1 MPEQNFLRRRHVM
14 NDDEKT
20 AEWDGVLRALGA
32 VDRSGF
38 VPLEHV
44 AGVTYLIKRHAKR
57 QVSGAHY
64 YAYSFSCVGLHT
76 VK

>member
-1 MPEQNFLRRRHVM
+1 M

-20 AEWDGVLRALGA
+20 AEWDGVLRALRA
-32 VDRSGF
+32 VDKSGF

-57 QVSGAHY
+57 QVSGRPLQQLAGPLVALDY
-64 YAYSFSCVGLHT
+64 M
-76 VK
+76 

>member
-1 MPEQNFLRRRHVM
+1 M

-20 AEWDGVLRALGA
+20 AEWDGVLRALRA
-32 VDRSGF
+32 VDKSGF

-57 QVSGAHY
+57 QVSGDHY
-64 YAYSFSCVGLHT
+64 YS
-76 VK
+76 

>member
-1 MPEQNFLRRRHVM
+1 M

-20 AEWDGVLRALGA
+20 AEWDGVLRALRA

-64 YAYSFSCVGLHT
+64 NAYSFTSVALDYT
-76 VK
+76 Q

>member
-1 MPEQNFLRRRHVM
+1 M

-20 AEWDGVLRALGA
+20 AEWDGVLRALRA

-57 QVSGAHY
+57 QVSECQQHSSHLVAPFRVLDY
-64 YAYSFSCVGLHT
+64 NE
-76 VK
+76 K

>member
-1 MPEQNFLRRRHVM
+1 M

-20 AEWDGVLRALGA
+20 AEWDGVLRALRA
-32 VDRSGF
+32 VDKSGF

-57 QVSGAHY
+57 QVSGRP
-64 YAYSFSCVGLHT
+64 LIQL
-76 VK
+76 

>member
-1 MPEQNFLRRRHVM
+1 M

-20 AEWDGVLRALGA
+20 AEWDGVLRALRA
-32 VDRSGF
+32 VARSGF

-57 QVSGAHY
+57 QVSEAH
-64 YAYSFSCVGLHT
+64 
-76 VK
+76 

>member
-1 MPEQNFLRRRHVM
+1 M

-20 AEWDGVLRALGA
+20 AEWDGVLRALRA

-64 YAYSFSCVGLHT
+64 AYSFPLVALDYIQ
-76 VK
+76 